1 MLASY
6 SSRCDQY
13 HIITDKYVWCY
24 NKKWMKQYHY
34 VQVLW
39 FRRMRRRS
47 SWRKNQEKG
56 SSTIIVN
63 NMEKEQRRR
72 GRKIIFWGYCRE
84 ATNISCRDIVPMS
97 MNGTIY
103 INMQKLQSVA
113 MYSKGQRIQRQE
125 KNKMMYWIIK
135 KLQDPLLSEL
145 RFCILALE
153 NAAQKYYA
161 KHKQTN

>member
-103 INMQKLQSVA
+103 ISICRN
-113 MYSKGQRIQRQE
+113 YS
-125 KNKMMYWIIK
+125 
-135 KLQDPLLSEL
+135 PLL
-145 RFCILALE
+145 CIPKDRGYSARKRIKWCIE
-153 NAAQKYYA
+153 
-161 KHKQTN
+161 